1 MAVLILIPSGE
12 VFVHFFTLIMFCNF
26 IFFFLFTLS
35 VLCILSRG
43 EEEQCEQLEVIQEGS
58 FSEGDADYFISMC
71 TTEHR
76 KKKKWSW
83 ASFTIQDDI
92 ELNSC
97 TEDSR
102 G

>member
-12 VFVHFFTLIMFCNF
+12 VFVQFFTLIMFCNF

-35 VLCILSRG
+35 VLCILSRR

-71 TTEHR
+71 TAEHR
-76 KKKKWSW
+76 KRRNGVGLLSQ
-83 ASFTIQDDI
+83 FRMI
-92 ELNSC
+92 LN
-97 TEDSR
+97 
-102 G
+102 